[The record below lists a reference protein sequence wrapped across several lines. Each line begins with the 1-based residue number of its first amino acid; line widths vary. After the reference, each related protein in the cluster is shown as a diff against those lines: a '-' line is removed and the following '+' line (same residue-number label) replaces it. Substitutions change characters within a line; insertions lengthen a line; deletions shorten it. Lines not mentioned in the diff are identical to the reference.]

1 MIEYL
6 GLDNQF
12 CLEIIPPGII
22 IHYMLLSGILN
33 GGQETIILQ
42 QHYSTTQ
49 SEKHVFAYQH
59 ENINEK
65 TKLVTLVT
73 PMICPFVKSV
83 FIDFFLFNL
92 SLAQL
97 VLIFLTSG
105 SLVHYC
111 LFLFK
116 MSRISYHEDKS
127 SVLHK
132 NKYFMRINC

>member
-42 QHYSTTQ
+42 QHYSTRQ
-49 SEKHVFAYQH
+49 SEKHGFAYQH

-65 TKLVTLVT
+65 NKACDFGYPHDIPICQKCFHRYFTK
-73 PMICPFVKSV
+73 PMKE
-83 FIDFFLFNL
+83 
-92 SLAQL
+92 
-97 VLIFLTSG
+97 
-105 SLVHYC
+105 
-111 LFLFK
+111 
-116 MSRISYHEDKS
+116 R
-127 SVLHK
+127 
-132 NKYFMRINC
+132 